1 MGCSGSKQKPTD
13 VSVPTPR
20 STSLPGNSSSTTS
33 VVGSTTSVL
42 PHEASAK
49 QLVNAYVRT
58 LLPVLRRGIG
68 MMIVETNEKGGMPLG
83 KDKEHAIYA
92 LKIVKPGTSDVTG
105 IDGTTLIESIGVHI
119 KHVELPKNSPQHN
132 DRQFTSMATEDRE
145 REAAARARDESP
157 PSQASRATT
166 ARRASAGRGAARAS
180 VSVSSVK
187 LDEDRVT
194 AERDDVADDETL
206 PAKLRE
212 MGLTH
217 AEVIQL
223 DLDLDFRLKFSE
235 DIVEFQIHGER
246 WWSPTLG
253 QFSVKWVRSGE
264 PLRIRAWYASAWKRL
279 FLGFRVPPVVKW
291 DIELSLFR
299 AHIELPDSIED
310 DWLASELS
318 SRLAQYTLESPLSV
332 SLMPRNDG
340 TESLTKKLYRLGR
353 EEIEEE
359 VMEARELKASGM
371 LPSVKESPS
380 RHH

>member
-1 MGCSGSKQKPTD
+1 MGCSGSKQKPTA

-20 STSLPGNSSSTTS
+20 STSLPATSSSTTS

-68 MMIVETNEKGGMPLG
+68 AMIVETNERGGMPLG

-145 REAAARARDESP
+145 RAAAASV
-157 PSQASRATT
+157 ASRATT
-166 ARRASAGRGAARAS
+166 VKRKASAARAS

-340 TESLTKKLYRLGR
+340 KESLTKKLYRLGR

-359 VMEARELKASGM
+359 VMEARELKASGQ
-371 LPSVKESPS
+371 LPPVKESR
-380 RHH
+380 RH

>member
-1 MGCSGSKQKPTD
+1 MVGGDLARELDPRSAAAAARAMGGCSSKQKPTD

-68 MMIVETNEKGGMPLG
+68 MMICETNENGGMPLG

-145 REAAARARDESP
+145 RAAAASV
-157 PSQASRATT
+157 ASRATT
-166 ARRASAGRGAARAS
+166 VKRKASAARAS
-180 VSVSSVK
+180 VSVSGVK

-235 DIVEFQIHGER
+235 DIVEFQIHGGKPR
-246 WWSPTLG
+246 HGLP
-253 QFSVKWVRSGE
+253 
-264 PLRIRAWYASAWKRL
+264 PAAALR
-279 FLGFRVPPVVKW
+279 GRV
-291 DIELSLFR
+291 
-299 AHIELPDSIED
+299 
-310 DWLASELS
+310 
-318 SRLAQYTLESPLSV
+318 
-332 SLMPRNDG
+332 
-340 TESLTKKLYRLGR
+340 
-353 EEIEEE
+353 
-359 VMEARELKASGM
+359 
-371 LPSVKESPS
+371 
-380 RHH
+380 